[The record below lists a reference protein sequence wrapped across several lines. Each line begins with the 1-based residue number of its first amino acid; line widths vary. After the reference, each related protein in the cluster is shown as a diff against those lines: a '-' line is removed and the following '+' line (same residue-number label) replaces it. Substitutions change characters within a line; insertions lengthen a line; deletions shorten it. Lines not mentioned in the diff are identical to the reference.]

1 MARVS
6 IKDIAIALG
15 VSNATVSLVINGK
28 EKEGRVG
35 HEMAEKIR
43 AKAKELNYEPN
54 NLARSLRIGRSETI
68 GLIVADISN
77 IFFATLAFHI
87 QEYAE
92 KLGYTIIITNTNED
106 TSKMEKMI
114 QTLQSR
120 QVDGFIIV
128 PTENGEEYISKLV
141 KSKIPVVLLDR
152 CFPAIET
159 SHVMIDNYQTSWLAT
174 KHLIALGCKK
184 IALLTY
190 ENKLHHMIERKR
202 GYVEAV
208 QKASIFDPALI
219 KEVSYENITED
230 TTNAINELLQIKDL
244 DGIFFSTDS
253 ICVAGI
259 KYMQQL
265 DRNLF
270 KKINLMSFDKNEI
283 FDFVNYDVPYMMQPL
298 PEMGRKA
305 IDILMNQIINKS
317 NKTEKIELQA
327 SLHTCLV

>member
-1 MARVS
+1 
-6 IKDIAIALG
+6 
-15 VSNATVSLVINGK
+15 
-28 EKEGRVG
+28 
-35 HEMAEKIR
+35 
-43 AKAKELNYEPN
+43 
-54 NLARSLRIGRSETI
+54 
-68 GLIVADISN
+68 
-77 IFFATLAFHI
+77 
-87 QEYAE
+87 
-92 KLGYTIIITNTNED
+92 
-106 TSKMEKMI
+106 MI

-190 ENKLHHMIERKR
+190 QNKLHHMIERKR

-208 QKASIFDPALI
+208 QKASIFDPELI

>member
-35 HEMAEKIR
+35 FEMAEKIR

-92 KLGYTIIITNTNED
+92 KLGYTIVITNTNED
-106 TSKMEKMI
+106 TSKMGKMI
-114 QTLQSR
+114 HTLQSR

-128 PTENGEEYISKLV
+128 PTENGEEDIAKLV
-141 KSKIPVVLLDR
+141 RSKTPVVLLDR

-159 SHVMIDNYQTSWLAT
+159 SHVMIDNYQTSYLAT
-174 KHLIALGCKK
+174 RHLIALGCKK

-190 ENKLHHMIERKR
+190 KNRLHHMTERKR

-208 QKASIFDPALI
+208 QNANIFDAGLI

-230 TTNAINELLQIKDL
+230 TTNAINDLLKIKDL

-253 ICVAGI
+253 VCVAGI
-259 KYMQQL
+259 KYMQET
-265 DRNLF
+265 DKNIF
-270 KKINLMSFDKNEI
+270 KKVNLMSFDRNEI

-298 PEMGRKA
+298 PEMGRRA
-305 IDILMNQIINKS
+305 IDILVNQIVNKS
-317 NKTEKIELQA
+317 NTSEKIELQA
-327 SLHTCLV
+327 TLHS

>member
-6 IKDIAIALG
+6 IKDIASALG

-35 HEMAEKIR
+35 LKMAEKIR

-68 GLIVADISN
+68 GLVVADISN

-92 KLGYTIIITNTNED
+92 KLGYTIVITNTNED

-114 QTLQSR
+114 QILQSR

-128 PTENGEEYISKLV
+128 PTENGEEYIAKLV
-141 KSKIPVVLLDR
+141 RSKTPVVLLDR

-159 SHVMIDNYQTSWLAT
+159 SHVMIDNYRTSYIASR
-174 KHLIALGCKK
+174 HLIALGCKK

-202 GYVEAV
+202 GYIDAV
-208 QKASIFDPALI
+208 QKANIFDPCLI
-219 KEVSYENITED
+219 KEVRYDNLIED
-230 TTNAINELLQIKDL
+230 TSNAIEELLKIEDL

-259 KYMQQL
+259 KYIQKVDQSTL
-265 DRNLF
+265 NR
-270 KKINLMSFDKNEI
+270 INLMSFDKNEI
-283 FDFVNYDVPYMMQPL
+283 FDFVNYDVSYMMQPL

-305 IDILMNQIINKS
+305 IDILINQITNKINTPK
-317 NKTEKIELQA
+317 KIELKA
-327 SLHTCLV
+327 SLHN

>member
-190 ENKLHHMIERKR
+190 QNKLHHMIERKR
-202 GYVEAV
+202 GYAEAV
-208 QKASIFDPALI
+208 QKASIFDPELI

-265 DRNLF
+265 DRKLF

>member
-141 KSKIPVVLLDR
+141 TSKIPVVLLDR

-190 ENKLHHMIERKR
+190 QNKLHHMIERKR

-230 TTNAINELLQIKDL
+230 TTNAINDLLKIKDL

-265 DRNLF
+265 DRDLF
-270 KKINLMSFDKNEI
+270 KKINLMSFDRNEI
-283 FDFVNYDVPYMMQPL
+283 FDFVNYDVPYMMQPM

>member
-190 ENKLHHMIERKR
+190 QNKLHHMIERKR
-202 GYVEAV
+202 GYVEVV
-208 QKASIFDPALI
+208 QKSSIFDPDLI

-298 PEMGRKA
+298 HEMGRKA
-305 IDILMNQIINKS
+305 IDILMNQIINKT

>member
-35 HEMAEKIR
+35 FEMAEKIR

-92 KLGYTIIITNTNED
+92 KLGYTIVITSTNED
-106 TSKMEKMI
+106 TSKMGKMI

-128 PTENGEEYISKLV
+128 PTENGEEDIAKLV
-141 KSKIPVVLLDR
+141 ESKTPVVLLDR

-159 SHVMIDNYQTSWLAT
+159 SHVMIDNYQTSYLAT
-174 KHLIALGCKK
+174 RHLIALGCKK

-190 ENKLHHMIERKR
+190 KNKLHHMAERKR

-208 QKASIFDPALI
+208 QNANIFDAGLI

-230 TTNAINELLQIKDL
+230 TTSAINDLLKIKDL

-253 ICVAGI
+253 VCVAGI
-259 KYMQQL
+259 KYMQET
-265 DRNLF
+265 DKNIF
-270 KKINLMSFDKNEI
+270 KKVNLMSFDRNEI

-298 PEMGRKA
+298 PEMGRRA
-305 IDILMNQIINKS
+305 IDILVNQIINKS
-317 NKTEKIELQA
+317 NMSEKIELQA
-327 SLHTCLV
+327 TLHS

>member
-1 MARVS
+1 MARIS

-190 ENKLHHMIERKR
+190 QNKLHHMIERKR

-208 QKASIFDPALI
+208 QKASIFDPELI

>member
-6 IKDIAIALG
+6 IKDIATALG

-77 IFFATLAFHI
+77 TFFATLAFHI

-92 KLGYTIIITNTNED
+92 KLGYTIVITNTNED
-106 TSKMEKMI
+106 TSKMGKMI

-128 PTENGEEYISKLV
+128 PTENGEEHIAKLV
-141 KSKIPVVLLDR
+141 NSKTPVVLLDR
-152 CFPAIET
+152 CFPAIDT
-159 SHVMIDNYQTSWLAT
+159 SHVMVDNFQTSYLAT
-174 KHLIALGCKK
+174 RHLVALGCKK

-190 ENKLHHMIERKR
+190 KNKLHHMIERKR

-208 QKASIFDPALI
+208 EKANIFNSDLI
-219 KEVSYENITED
+219 KEVSYENIIED
-230 TTNAINELLQIKDL
+230 TSQAIDDLLKIEDL

-259 KYMQQL
+259 KYMQKV
-265 DRNLF
+265 DKNIF
-270 KKINLMSFDKNEI
+270 NKVNLMSFDKNEI
-283 FDFVNYDVPYMMQPL
+283 FDFVNYDVPYMMQPVA
-298 PEMGRKA
+298 EMGKMTV
-305 IDILMNQIINKS
+305 DILMDQIINKS
-317 NKTEKIELQA
+317 NKPTKVELQA
-327 SLHTCLV
+327 SLYS

>member
-190 ENKLHHMIERKR
+190 QNKLHHMIERKR

-208 QKASIFDPALI
+208 QKSSIFDPELI

-298 PEMGRKA
+298 HEMGRKA
-305 IDILMNQIINKS
+305 IDILMNQIINKT

>member
-1 MARVS
+1 MVRVS

-190 ENKLHHMIERKR
+190 QNKLHHMIERKR

-208 QKASIFDPALI
+208 QKASIFDPELI

-259 KYMQQL
+259 KYMQDL
-265 DRNLF
+265 
-270 KKINLMSFDKNEI
+270 KKDVFNRVNLMSFDRNEI

>member
-174 KHLIALGCKK
+174 KHLITLGCKK

-190 ENKLHHMIERKR
+190 QNKLHHMVERKR

-208 QKASIFDPALI
+208 QKASIFDPELI

-259 KYMQQL
+259 KYMQGL
-265 DRNLF
+265 
-270 KKINLMSFDKNEI
+270 KKNVFNRINLMSFDRNEI

-298 PEMGRKA
+298 PEMGKMA
-305 IDILMNQIINKS
+305 THILMNQIINKS
-317 NKTEKIELQA
+317 AKVEKIELQA

>member
-190 ENKLHHMIERKR
+190 QNKLHHMIERKR

-230 TTNAINELLQIKDL
+230 TTNAINDLLKIKDL

-265 DRNLF
+265 DRDLF
-270 KKINLMSFDKNEI
+270 KKINLMSFDRNEI

>member
-35 HEMAEKIR
+35 FEMAEKIR

-92 KLGYTIIITNTNED
+92 KLGYTIVITNTNED
-106 TSKMEKMI
+106 TSKMGKMI
-114 QTLQSR
+114 HTLQSR

-128 PTENGEEYISKLV
+128 PTENGEEDIAKLV
-141 KSKIPVVLLDR
+141 RSKTPVVLLDR

-159 SHVMIDNYQTSWLAT
+159 SHVMIDNYQTSYLAT
-174 KHLIALGCKK
+174 RHLIALGCKK

-190 ENKLHHMIERKR
+190 KNKLHHMTERKR
-202 GYVEAV
+202 GYVDAV
-208 QKASIFDPALI
+208 QNANIFDAGLI

-230 TTNAINELLQIKDL
+230 TTNAINDLLKIKDL

-253 ICVAGI
+253 VCVAGI
-259 KYMQQL
+259 KYMQET
-265 DRNLF
+265 DKNIF
-270 KKINLMSFDKNEI
+270 KKVNLMSFDRNEI

-298 PEMGRKA
+298 PEMGRRA
-305 IDILMNQIINKS
+305 IDILVNQIVNKS
-317 NKTEKIELQA
+317 NTSEKIELQA
-327 SLHTCLV
+327 TLHS

>member
-35 HEMAEKIR
+35 FEMAEKIR

-92 KLGYTIIITNTNED
+92 KLGYTIVITNTNED
-106 TSKMEKMI
+106 TSKMGKMI
-114 QTLQSR
+114 HTLQSR

-128 PTENGEEYISKLV
+128 PTENGEEDIAKLV
-141 KSKIPVVLLDR
+141 RSKTPVVLLDR

-159 SHVMIDNYQTSWLAT
+159 SHVMIDNYQTSYLAT
-174 KHLIALGCKK
+174 RHLIALGCKK

-190 ENKLHHMIERKR
+190 KNKLHHMTERKR
-202 GYVEAV
+202 GYVDAV
-208 QKASIFDPALI
+208 QNANIFDDGLI

-230 TTNAINELLQIKDL
+230 TTNAINDLLKIKDL

-253 ICVAGI
+253 VCVAGI
-259 KYMQQL
+259 KYMQET
-265 DRNLF
+265 DKNIF
-270 KKINLMSFDKNEI
+270 KKVNLMSFDRNEI

-298 PEMGRKA
+298 PEMGRRA
-305 IDILMNQIINKS
+305 IDILVNQIVNKS
-317 NKTEKIELQA
+317 NTSEKIELQA
-327 SLHTCLV
+327 TLHS

>member
-35 HEMAEKIR
+35 HEMAGKIR

-190 ENKLHHMIERKR
+190 QNKLHHMIERKR

-208 QKASIFDPALI
+208 QKASIFDPELI

>member
-35 HEMAEKIR
+35 HEMAGKIR

-190 ENKLHHMIERKR
+190 QNKLHHMIERKR

-208 QKASIFDPALI
+208 QKASIFDPELI

-270 KKINLMSFDKNEI
+270 KKIKQMSFDKNEI

>member
-190 ENKLHHMIERKR
+190 QNKLHHMVERKR
-202 GYVEAV
+202 GYIEAA
-208 QKASIFDPALI
+208 QKASIFDPELI

-230 TTNAINELLQIKDL
+230 TTNAINDLLKIKDL

-270 KKINLMSFDKNEI
+270 KKINLMSFDRNEI

>member
-190 ENKLHHMIERKR
+190 QNKLHHMIERKR
-202 GYVEAV
+202 GYAEAV
-208 QKASIFDPALI
+208 QKASIFDPELI

>member
-152 CFPAIET
+152 CIPAIET

-190 ENKLHHMIERKR
+190 QNKLHHMIERKR

>member
-35 HEMAEKIR
+35 YEMAEKIR

-92 KLGYTIIITNTNED
+92 KLGYTIVIANTNEN

-128 PTENGEEYISKLV
+128 PTENGEEYIAKLV
-141 KSKIPVVLLDR
+141 KSKSPVVLLDR

-159 SHVMIDNYQTSWLAT
+159 SHVMIDNYQTSYLAT
-174 KHLIALGCKK
+174 RHLIALGCKK

-190 ENKLHHMIERKR
+190 KNKLHHMVERKR
-202 GYVEAV
+202 GYMDAME
-208 QKASIFDPALI
+208 KASIFDPDFI
-219 KEVSYENITED
+219 KEVNYDNLIDD
-230 TTNAINELLQIKDL
+230 TNNAINDLLKNNDL

-259 KYMQQL
+259 KYMQKL
-265 DRNLF
+265 D
-270 KKINLMSFDKNEI
+270 KKIFNKVNLMSFDKNEI
-283 FDFVNYDVPYMMQPL
+283 FDFVNYDVSYMIQPL
-298 PEMGRKA
+298 AEMGRMA
-305 IDILMNQIINKS
+305 VDILINQITTKNNKPS
-317 NKTEKIELQA
+317 KVELQA
-327 SLHTCLV
+327 SLHS

>member
-35 HEMAEKIR
+35 YEMAEKIR

-92 KLGYTIIITNTNED
+92 KLGYTIVITNTNED
-106 TSKMEKMI
+106 TSKMEKII

-128 PTENGEEYISKLV
+128 PTENGEEHIAKLV
-141 KSKIPVVLLDR
+141 KSKTPVVLLDR
-152 CFPAIET
+152 CFPSIET
-159 SHVMIDNYQTSWLAT
+159 SHVMIDNYQTSYLAAR
-174 KHLIALGCKK
+174 HLVALGCKK

-190 ENKLHHMIERKR
+190 KNELYHMVERKR
-202 GYVEAV
+202 GYTEAL
-208 QKASIFDPALI
+208 QKAAIFNPDLI
-219 KEVSYENITED
+219 KEVSYENITSD
-230 TTNAINELLQIKDL
+230 TTNAINDLLKIKDL

-259 KYMQQL
+259 KYMQKL
-265 DRNLF
+265 DKNIF
-270 KKINLMSFDKNEI
+270 NKINLMSFDKNEI
-283 FDFVNYDVPYMMQPL
+283 FDFVNYDVSYMMQPL
-298 PEMGRKA
+298 PEMGKMA
-305 IDILMNQIINKS
+305 MDLLMNQIINKS
-317 NKTEKIELQA
+317 NTAEKIELQS
-327 SLHTCLV
+327 SLHS

>member
-208 QKASIFDPALI
+208 QKASIFDPELI

-270 KKINLMSFDKNEI
+270 KKINLMSFDRNEI

>member
-35 HEMAEKIR
+35 FEMAEKIR

-92 KLGYTIIITNTNED
+92 KLGYTIVITNTNED
-106 TSKMEKMI
+106 TSKMGKII

-128 PTENGEEYISKLV
+128 PTENGEEHIAKLV
-141 KSKIPVVLLDR
+141 KSKTPVVLLDR

-159 SHVMIDNYQTSWLAT
+159 SHVMIDNHQTSYLAAR
-174 KHLIALGCKK
+174 HLVALGCKK

-190 ENKLHHMIERKR
+190 KNKLHHMIERKR
-202 GYVEAV
+202 GYIEAL
-208 QKASIFDPALI
+208 QKANIFNPDLI
-219 KEVSYENITED
+219 KEVSYENIADD
-230 TTNAINELLQIKDL
+230 TTNAIDDLLKIKDL

-259 KYMQQL
+259 KYMQKL
-265 DRNLF
+265 DKNIF
-270 KKINLMSFDKNEI
+270 NKINLMSFDRNEI
-283 FDFVNYDVPYMMQPL
+283 FDFVNYDVSYMMQPL
-298 PEMGRKA
+298 PEMGKMA
-305 IDILMNQIINKS
+305 MDLLMNQIINKT
-317 NKTEKIELQA
+317 NKAEKIELQS
-327 SLHTCLV
+327 SLHS

>member
-190 ENKLHHMIERKR
+190 QNKLHHMIERKR

-208 QKASIFDPALI
+208 QKASIFDPELI